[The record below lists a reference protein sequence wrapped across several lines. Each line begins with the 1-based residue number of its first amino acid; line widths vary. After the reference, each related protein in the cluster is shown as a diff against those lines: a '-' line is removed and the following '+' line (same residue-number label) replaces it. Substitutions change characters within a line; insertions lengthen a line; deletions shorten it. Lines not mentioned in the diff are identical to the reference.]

1 MDALSCPISAMGTW
15 EREAQRV
22 GVLAADLGLALDPEQ
37 LILSD
42 VRDLVALRL
51 RLQASRFRARRP
63 HGGRAL

>member
-1 MDALSCPISAMGTW
+1 MDVLSCPISATGTW

-22 GVLAADLGLALDPEQ
+22 SVLAADLGLALDPEQ

-51 RLQASRFRARRP
+51 RLQASRFRARCP
-63 HGGRAL
+63 HSGRVL